1 MKIKVLMKQLR
12 ESYPENKDMNYDSL
26 LSEVSQP
33 NIEVKKISYGKES
46 SPIVAVPPY
55 TGGESG
61 FRFTIQTS
69 TGLSQIPVTYGPKVR
84 ELLLK
89 KFSEHSVV
97 LD

>member
-1 MKIKVLMKQLR
+1 MKVKELIKKIK

-26 LSEVSQP
+26 FSEVSQP
-33 NIEVKKISYGKES
+33 NVKVKKISYGIES
-46 SPIVAVPPY
+46 SPIFAVPPY

-61 FRFTIQTS
+61 FRFTIKTS
-69 TGLSQIPVTYGPKVR
+69 TGLIQTSVTYGPKVR